1 MDNIFYSQDDLLT
14 LSSRNELFDI
24 SFYKSKEQLKSVE
37 SFVAFVKACEKAVR
51 KSKEYKAFKAQLMDI
66 GLNKCQILGHIEAD
80 EDGAVTIEM
89 HHGPILTLFDYCA
102 IITDYLINTDQKV
115 NTFRVA
121 RIVLD
126 EHFNGNIQTVMLSK
140 TVHQLVDS
148 GEMFINFNQA
158 IGNLN
163 EFINKYREGLNDERI
178 DKINRYIEL
187 SNNYDTY
194 DNGLLDL
201 KNTITN
207 WDYEMAKK
215 RASSSSDNS

>member
-1 MDNIFYSQDDLLT
+1 MENIFYSQDELLT

-24 SFYKSKEQLKSVE
+24 SFYKSKDQLRSVE
-37 SFVAFVKACEKAVR
+37 TFVSFVKACERLVR
-51 KSKEYKAFKAQLMDI
+51 SSKEYKAFKAQLMDM

-80 EDGAVTIEM
+80 DEDAVSIEM

-102 IITDYLINTDQKV
+102 IITDYLINTDQKL

-148 GEMFINFNQA
+148 GEIFINFDQA

-163 EFINKYREGLNDERI
+163 AFIQKYRDGLNDERI

-187 SNNYDTY
+187 SSRYDTY

-207 WDYEMAKK
+207 WDYEVAKTRVNNK
-215 RASSSSDNS
+215 